1 MVQIVHRMSPLR
13 ENIDMV
19 PVAVAVAV
27 AVGGE
32 FLVIPTQIQG
42 SLVTNM
48 NTHLSKRNNKFFLA
62 SASDF
67 VLLHARNL

>member
-1 MVQIVHRMSPLR
+1 MDLVQIVHRMSPLR
-13 ENIDMV
+13 ENTDM
-19 PVAVAVAV
+19 V

-32 FLVIPTQIQG
+32 FLVIPTQTQG

-48 NTHLSKRNNKFFLA
+48 NTDRSKRSKIFFLA

>member
-1 MVQIVHRMSPLR
+1 M
-13 ENIDMV
+13 
-19 PVAVAVAV
+19 VAVGGAV

-42 SLVTNM
+42 SLVTDM
-48 NTHLSKRNNKFFLA
+48 NADRSKRSKIFFLA

-67 VLLHARNL
+67 VLLHAQNL

>member
-1 MVQIVHRMSPLR
+1 M
-13 ENIDMV
+13 
-19 PVAVAVAV
+19 VAVAV

-42 SLVTNM
+42 SLVTDM
-48 NTHLSKRNNKFFLA
+48 NTDRSKRNKIFFLA